1 MFKIKQQWIAPEWE
15 TALKDAGLLD
25 IEALTTREFDWFE
38 APNRRRGGWSG
49 VTRLVL
55 NPEAAPEDQQAVFL
69 KIQQNHFYRAPNT
82 CFIKKLTFEREFEVL
97 QQLKSATDTIPE
109 LAFFATWQV
118 GSDVGAILVT
128 RALDDWLPLND
139 WLLGRKGL
147 TPPDEATFKKALEAI
162 AQSAREINTAGWVH
176 LCFSAK
182 HLFVRPQADDT
193 FESCVIDME
202 KSRKHLRANY
212 RTRKDCSHFMRHTP
226 KLTDAQKLTFLQAY
240 FQTDTFSDKQKRL
253 IQSMRGSPTL
263 LFPTSTQ
270 ERH

>member
-15 TALKDAGLLD
+15 DALKQADLLD
-25 IEALTTREFDWFE
+25 IESVSKREFDWFE

-82 CFIKKLTFEREFEVL
+82 FFTKQLTFEREFEVL
-97 QQLKSATDTIPE
+97 QQLDSVTDSIPE
-109 LAFFATWQV
+109 LVLFAKWRS

-128 RALDDWLPLND
+128 KALDGWYPLPDWIH
-139 WLLGRKGL
+139 GKKGL
-147 TPPDEATFKKALEAI
+147 TPPDEVTFQRALEAI
-162 AQSAREINTAGWVH
+162 AKGAREIHQAGWVH

-182 HLFVRPQADDT
+182 HLFIRPKDDGS

-202 KSRKHLRANY
+202 KCRKHLSAAH
-212 RTRKDCSHFMRHTP
+212 RTRKDCAHFMRHTP
-226 KLTDAQKLTFLQAY
+226 GLTEAHKLNFTKAY
-240 FQTDTFSDKQKRL
+240 FQTDTFSANQKR
-253 IQSMRGSPTL
+253 IIHKMRGGPKV
-263 LFPTSTQ
+263 
-270 ERH
+270 

>member
-15 TALKDAGLLD
+15 SALKDAGLLD

-55 NPEAAPEDQQAVFL
+55 NPEAAPKDQQAVFL

-182 HLFVRPQADDT
+182 HLFLRPKADGT

-202 KSRKHLRANY
+202 KSRKHLSAAY

-226 KLTDAQKLTFLQAY
+226 GLTDSQKLTFLKAY
-240 FQTDTFSDKQKRL
+240 FQTDAFTDAQKR
-253 IQSMRGSPTL
+253 IIKKMRGGPSI
-263 LFPTSTQ
+263 
-270 ERH
+270 